1 GLNTTYFNHSGFTEK
16 GGNGWNNITLDNSEN
31 WSNQIYA
38 NAEISKMFDIY
49 RKTELTLTASVMY
62 QYELMNSDSWAE
74 NYTVL
79 DSHRVMSPPVKKHSG
94 GLMTGFLNAAVNIN
108 RQTDIVAGVYLN
120 TDGDNMFG
128 GTVRYTF

>member
-1 GLNTTYFNHSGFTEK
+1 TEK
-16 GGNGWNNITLDNSEN
+16 GGNGWNNVTLDNSGN

-94 GLMTGFLNAAVNIN
+94 GLTTGFLNAAVNIN
-108 RQTDIVAGVYLN
+108 RQTDIVAGVSLN
-120 TDGDNMFG
+120 TDGDNMVG
-128 GTVRYTF
+128 GTIRYTF